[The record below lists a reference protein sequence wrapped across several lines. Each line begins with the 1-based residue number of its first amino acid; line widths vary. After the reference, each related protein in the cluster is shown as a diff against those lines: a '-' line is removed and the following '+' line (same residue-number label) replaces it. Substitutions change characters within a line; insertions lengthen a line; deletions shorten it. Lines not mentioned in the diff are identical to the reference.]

1 VPYFDLWPVI
11 WPPLAAF
18 LAGTRRHR
26 GTGDGLVGPGSG
38 LSSCSQAASI
48 NVPEICINYP
58 ILHIHATAVVCPSR
72 RFSPFYDNGSVLW
85 PQCGDG
91 MSWCPGVLVSWACCL
106 VRQTADTRTKGQP
119 GRASTHT
126 NNHFWWRP
134 TKDSRPL
141 LCPPGRTPAA
151 SPRVMITNGRSII
164 RFPADSPMDPIHRPE
179 ARTCPA
185 GRTMALGVSLKCIFI
200 SLG

>member
-1 VPYFDLWPVI
+1 LSTP
-11 WPPLAAF
+11 
-18 LAGTRRHR
+18 RRTSLIVLLPR
-26 GTGDGLVGPGSG
+26 QLLLFFENNMAPCLV
-38 LSSCSQAASI
+38 
-48 NVPEICINYP
+48 
-58 ILHIHATAVVCPSR
+58 
-72 RFSPFYDNGSVLW
+72 
-85 PQCGDG
+85 
-91 MSWCPGVLVSWACCL
+91 SWCPGVLVSWACCL

-164 RFPADSPMDPIHRPE
+164 RFPADSPMDPIHHPE
-179 ARTCPA
+179 GRTCPA

>member
-91 MSWCPGVLVSWACCL
+91 MSWCPGVLVSWHVMVSPWPPPDLPL
-106 VRQTADTRTKGQP
+106 VLAIMQ
-119 GRASTHT
+119 
-126 NNHFWWRP
+126 HF
-134 TKDSRPL
+134 
-141 LCPPGRTPAA
+141 
-151 SPRVMITNGRSII
+151 
-164 RFPADSPMDPIHRPE
+164 
-179 ARTCPA
+179 A
-185 GRTMALGVSLKCIFI
+185 GT
-200 SLG
+200 